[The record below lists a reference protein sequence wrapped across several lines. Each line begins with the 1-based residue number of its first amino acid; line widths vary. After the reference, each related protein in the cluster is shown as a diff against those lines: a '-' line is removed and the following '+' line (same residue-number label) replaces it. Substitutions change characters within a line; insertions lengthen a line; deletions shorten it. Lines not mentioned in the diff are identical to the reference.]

1 VTHVEINGAPPT
13 VEALHLAVVGNH
25 GHYTSMQVR
34 DRAVAGLDL
43 HLARLREASA
53 EVFPD
58 SPAPADGTVVE
69 LIDHALGNRRDASVR
84 VTVLPG
90 MEIMVSVG
98 APVQDTARPPLR
110 VRTIRYERELP
121 HLKHR
126 ATFGLTHHHLAAR
139 RAGFDDVLFTG
150 YDGAVLEGSVWNVAF
165 WDGDRIVWPEAPML
179 AGITMQVLRRGLRE
193 LGIPDATARIT
204 AGALTGLTGA
214 AAVNSHCPGQ
224 PIAAVDDVSLPAYG
238 PLTAL
243 LRRVWDAVEWQPLR
257 EHHRTSRNL

>member
-1 VTHVEINGAPPT
+1 MTHVEINGAPPT
-13 VEALHLAVVGNH
+13 VEALYLAAVGNH

-43 HLARLREASA
+43 HLRRLREAAA

-58 SPAPADGTVVE
+58 SPAPADSAVVD
-69 LIDHALGNRRDASVR
+69 LIGHALRDERDASVR

-90 MEIMVSVG
+90 TQIMVSVT

-110 VRTIRYERELP
+110 VRTLRYQRELP

-150 YDGAVLEGSVWNVAF
+150 YDDVVREGSVWNVVF
-165 WDGDRIVWPEAPML
+165 FDGERIVWPRAPML
-179 AGITMQVLRRGLRE
+179 AGITMQVLRRTLPQ
-193 LGIPDATARIT
+193 LGIPDTTAEIT
-204 AGALTGLTGA
+204 VAALPGLTGA
-214 AAVNSHCPGQ
+214 AAVNSHCPDQ
-224 PIAAVDDVSLPAYG
+224 PIAAVDDVSLPGYG

-243 LRRVWDAVEWQPLR
+243 LRQAWDAVEWQPL
-257 EHHRTSRNL
+257 HP

>member
-1 VTHVEINGAPPT
+1 MTHVEINGAPPT
-13 VEALHLAVVGNH
+13 VEALHLAAVGNH

-43 HLARLREASA
+43 HLRRLREASA

-58 SPAPADGTVVE
+58 RPAPTDSTIVE
-69 LIDHALGNRRDASVR
+69 LIGHALRDERDASVR

-90 MEIMVSVG
+90 AQIMVSVA

-110 VRTIRYERELP
+110 VQTLRYQRELP

-126 ATFGLTHHHLAAR
+126 ATFGLTHHHAAAR

-150 YDGAVLEGSVWNVAF
+150 YDGVVREGSVWNVAF
-165 WDGDRIVWPEAPML
+165 FDGERIVWPRAPML
-179 AGITMQVLRRGLRE
+179 AGITMQVLRRALRE
-193 LGIPDATARIT
+193 LGVQDVTTEIT
-204 AGALTGLTGA
+204 VAGLPGLTGA
-214 AAVNSHCPGQ
+214 AAVNSHCPDQ
-224 PIAAVDDVSLPAYG
+224 PIATVDDVSLPAHR

-243 LRRVWDAVEWQPLR
+243 LRRAWDAVEWQPL
-257 EHHRTSRNL
+257 HP